1 MLIIALG
8 YPFGYFMAK
17 LGPKWK
23 KRTMLLL
30 MIPFWTSSLIR
41 LYGWIIIFRAGGV
54 LDSVL
59 MALHIT
65 SEPLKVLYTYPA
77 VVVGMVY
84 ALLPF
89 MIFAVYSSAEKLDF
103 SLVEAARDLGAS
115 PMKAF
120 LTVSLKLTLPGL
132 LSGVVL
138 TFVPSMGLFF
148 IADLLGGNKVVL
160 VGNLIQTQLMN
171 AHNWPFAAALSVV
184 LLVLKRP
191 LLYAF
196 GASDATYPY
205 ADGYLTIY
213 LLGSIFVMISLG
225 MNQFINAQ
233 GFGRTGMLTVLIGAV
248 TNILLDPVFIFVL
261 GMGVQG
267 AALATILSQFLSAVW
282 AVSFLR
288 GKKALIRLEWGSMR
302 LQPKL
307 VWQIVSLGFSSFVM
321 AITNSI
327 VQVACNST
335 LQSFGGD
342 LYVGV
347 MTIINSVREVVST
360 PINGVTSAA
369 QPVMGFNYGAQE
381 YRRVRSGIVFTTIVC
396 VVYTTA
402 VWLLL
407 CLFPRLFIGLF
418 TGEEALREA
427 AVPSMHIYFFGFFM
441 MSLQMAGQSA
451 AVALGRSKQ
460 AVFFSLFRK
469 VIIVTPLTLLL
480 PHLFGLGVNGV
491 FLAEPISNFI
501 GGGACYITMLL
512 TIWREMNRR
521 EKAKLSGEA
530 PQ

>member
-1 MLIIALG
+1 MGGSPLFSIQRGKGDRDRAQVILG
-8 YPFGYFMAK
+8 NTF
-17 LGPKWK
+17 
-23 KRTMLLL
+23 
-30 MIPFWTSSLIR
+30 
-41 LYGWIIIFRAGGV
+41 
-54 LDSVL
+54 
-59 MALHIT
+59 
-65 SEPLKVLYTYPA
+65 
-77 VVVGMVY
+77 
-84 ALLPF
+84 ALLVGTGV
-89 MIFAVYSSAEKLDF
+89 A
-103 SLVEAARDLGAS
+103 
-115 PMKAF
+115 
-120 LTVSLKLTLPGL
+120 LT
-132 LSGVVL
+132 
-138 TFVPSMGLFF
+138 
-148 IADLLGGNKVVL
+148 
-160 VGNLIQTQLMN
+160 
-171 AHNWPFAAALSVV
+171 VV

-213 LLGSIFVMISLG
+213 LLGSVFVMISLG

-288 GKKALIRLEWGSMR
+288 GKKALIRLEWGSM
-302 LQPKL
+302 
-307 VWQIVSLGFSSFVM
+307 GFSSFVM

-407 CLFPRLFIGLF
+407 FLFPRFFIGLF

>member
-1 MLIIALG
+1 MANTQTNDFSKGSVAGNILRLALPMTVAQLIN
-8 YPFGYFMAK
+8 
-17 LGPKWK
+17 
-23 KRTMLLL
+23 
-30 MIPFWTSSLIR
+30 
-41 LYGWIIIFRAGGV
+41 
-54 LDSVL
+54 
-59 MALHIT
+59 
-65 SEPLKVLYTYPA
+65 VLYS
-77 VVVGMVY
+77 VVDRMYIGRLPDAAGNALTGLGLTFPILSIVTAFANLFGMGGSPLFSIQRGKGDRDRAQVILGNTF
-84 ALLPF
+84 ALLVGTGV
-89 MIFAVYSSAEKLDF
+89 A
-103 SLVEAARDLGAS
+103 
-115 PMKAF
+115 
-120 LTVSLKLTLPGL
+120 LT
-132 LSGVVL
+132 
-138 TFVPSMGLFF
+138 
-148 IADLLGGNKVVL
+148 
-160 VGNLIQTQLMN
+160 
-171 AHNWPFAAALSVV
+171 VV

-288 GKKALIRLEWGSMR
+288 GKKALIRLEWGSIR

-407 CLFPRLFIGLF
+407 FLFPRFFIGLF

>member
-1 MLIIALG
+1 MANTQTNDFSKGSVAGNILRLALPMTVAQLIN
-8 YPFGYFMAK
+8 
-17 LGPKWK
+17 
-23 KRTMLLL
+23 
-30 MIPFWTSSLIR
+30 
-41 LYGWIIIFRAGGV
+41 
-54 LDSVL
+54 
-59 MALHIT
+59 
-65 SEPLKVLYTYPA
+65 VLYS
-77 VVVGMVY
+77 VVDRMYIGRLPDAAGNALTGLGLTFPILSIVTAFANLFGMGGSPLFSIQRGKGDRDRAQVILGNTF
-84 ALLPF
+84 ALLVGTGV
-89 MIFAVYSSAEKLDF
+89 A
-103 SLVEAARDLGAS
+103 
-115 PMKAF
+115 
-120 LTVSLKLTLPGL
+120 LT
-132 LSGVVL
+132 
-138 TFVPSMGLFF
+138 
-148 IADLLGGNKVVL
+148 
-160 VGNLIQTQLMN
+160 
-171 AHNWPFAAALSVV
+171 VV

-225 MNQFINAQ
+225 MNQFINSQ

-407 CLFPRLFIGLF
+407 FLFPRFFIGLF

-512 TIWREMNRR
+512 TIWREMNRK